1 MSTRIEV
8 REEEGRA
15 LPFVLVAIRAHREI
29 HGPDRFAT
37 RAEAEAAIPEFRVAM
52 REAFRT

>member
-1 MSTRIEV
+1 MNTRIEV
-8 REEEGRA
+8 REEEERA
-15 LPFVLVAIRAHREI
+15 LPFVLAAVRAHREI

-37 RAEAEAAIPEFRVAM
+37 RAEAEAAIPEFRAAV